1 MKYKTKALWALILEK
16 MTLSKPFPYLSVRRL
31 LCQTSNLGA
40 GCSRYRLLLAAALM
54 TKQVSVVSTKLT
66 GWTQVVEP
74 GANLFTVYS
83 HSKLQF

>member
-1 MKYKTKALWALILEK
+1 MKALWALVLEK
-16 MTLSKPFPYLSVRRL
+16 LTPSKPFPYLSVRRL

-40 GCSRYRLLLAAALM
+40 GCSRYRLLFAAALM
-54 TKQVSVVSTKLT
+54 TVAGLFVVSIKRT

-83 HSKLQF
+83 HSELQF